1 MTIRHSAFISVGS
14 NLGDKLEQC
23 RRGLGALAAG
33 GDIRITG
40 KSRMY
45 RTEPVDVTDQD
56 WFVNCVIRIET
67 GLGPFELLA
76 RLQSVQHQAGRPA
89 ESVRFGPRVLDL
101 DILLYDGLVMDD
113 PRLILPHPR
122 MHRRRFVLKPLCD
135 IDPDAL
141 HPVLGQTAA
150 TLLADL
156 DEDGQQV
163 LELR

>member
-1 MTIRHSAFISVGS
+1 MIAPHIAFISVGS

-23 RRGLGALAAG
+23 RRGVDALAAG

-40 KSRMY
+40 TSRMY
-45 RTEPVDVTDQD
+45 RTEPVDVADQE
-56 WFVNCVIRIET
+56 WFVNGVIRVET

-76 RLQSVQHQAGRPA
+76 RLQSLQRQAGRA
-89 ESVRFGPRVLDL
+89 EGGVRFGPRVLDL
-101 DILLYDGLVMDD
+101 DILLYDRLVMDD
-113 PRLILPHPR
+113 PRLTLPHPR

-135 IDPDAL
+135 IDPDTV

-150 TLLADL
+150 ALLAAL
-156 DEDGQQV
+156 DEDHQQV